1 MMMKCQY
8 GIYNLLEGFYLWEI
22 SLTNDADRFIVLPS
36 KNKLFNSE
44 QFTNGKSSEYSR
56 AAPTPG

>member
-1 MMMKCQY
+1 M
-8 GIYNLLEGFYLWEI
+8 EGFYLWEI